1 MAKQL
6 TGDELNSFKKDLTEL
21 NRLRR
26 ELDKKPL
33 TFSADTDS
41 IEKVNDLLDYTRGI
55 VNDLDASVTGLSVQW
70 RNVLGEVKKTNEA
83 QKLGIGSLN
92 KLKDLS
98 DKLRLAQKGI
108 SELSSRELR
117 SIQRKTKAEYE
128 NLQLTRDML
137 KASGENADLLAE
149 IEDQIKNNTSAYR
162 TQLDVA
168 KLMEKQQKRIEKATG
183 LTGAI
188 LKNTQGF
195 LDKMGMSG
203 LGGVFEEA
211 SEAANDMAKKVTK
224 GGTQSAGLIGKV
236 KTLGAAFKVVGKEI
250 ARNLLDPLVL
260 AGGAFALLKKTIS
273 FVTKKYDEGKQAAE
287 RISEENTQ
295 MARSLGLAQGAAS
308 KLASSV
314 AGMGPTVAASKQSVT
329 ALYQAMGSTEKLS
342 ANTLKVFVKLNTF
355 AGMSADSLAKF
366 QAFAKLSG
374 QEAGTMVT
382 NMANTALQVIKT
394 NKLAISQKK
403 LLEDTAAQSNTIKLQ
418 FRAQPQEL
426 LKAVAQSKK
435 LGLELSKVEDIANG
449 LLNIEDSIA
458 AEMEAELLT
467 GKDLNLEKAREAALN
482 NDSKTLMAEIAKNY
496 GSIEEFGKLNRVQ
509 QDAFAKSI
517 GMSRDGLSDML
528 GEAEK
533 NKSAQGDLVDG
544 QQDGLKAMM
553 SSVSEAEKNAE
564 IDRRKQEASI
574 KYYTELAPLVQ
585 TLSDIWTKIQ
595 GTLNSLFND
604 LVLKPMI
611 EWVNGPAGKSF
622 IDSLP
627 EKAEKFAQAIRDG
640 ATALGEGVTKITAF
654 IKDNPWLS
662 AIAGTVTTGAIA
674 LGIKGLQALKG
685 TKAMPLWVK
694 IAGAGGGMMDM
705 FKSKTTSG
713 PKLDPKTG
721 RYRDPATGKFTKAPS
736 PSGGAGGGG
745 GFFSRMGSKIADS
758 KLGKAVSSTASK
770 VSGAASKALD
780 FANPMTYIKKYM
792 PKIMDSKGFKKVVS
806 SIPKIGNIASLA
818 MIAYD
823 LISQGAGIA
832 AATKQGVGPQEIG
845 KQIVMALG
853 DLGGSVIGGALGSLI
868 PVPGVGTLLGTFLG
882 GLGGS
887 ALAGLI
893 ADNTDVSGIGNW
905 AIKALGNPQSG
916 GSAEDFILQ
925 DGKMT
930 KFRKDDVIVGGT
942 NLGGG
947 DNGKTIQ
954 LLERLV
960 AAVEKGGVVTIDGQ
974 KVGQALVLGSYRTQ

>member
-6 TGDELNSFKKDLTEL
+6 TGDELNSFKKDLAEL

-128 NLQLTRDML
+128 NLLLTRDML

-203 LGGVFEEA
+203 LGGVFEDA

-260 AGGAFALLKKTIS
+260 AGGALSLLKKTIG
-273 FVTKKYDEGKQAAE
+273 FITEKYNEGKIAAE
-287 RISEENTQ
+287 RISSENTE

-308 KLASSV
+308 KLAGSV
-314 AGMGPTVAASKQSVT
+314 AGMGPTVAAAKQSVT
-329 ALYQAMGSTEKLS
+329 QLYSAMGSTEKLS

-435 LGLELSKVEDIANG
+435 LGLELSKVEDIASG

-458 AEMEAELLT
+458 AEMEAELMT

-482 NDSKTLMAEIAKNY
+482 NDSKTLMTEIANQF
-496 GSIEEFGKLNRVQ
+496 GSIEDFQKMNRLEQ
-509 QDAFAKSI
+509 ESFAKAI
-517 GMSRDGLSDML
+517 GLSRDGLSDML

-564 IDRRKQEASI
+564 IERRNQEASI
-574 KYYTELAPLVQ
+574 KYYTELSPLIQ
-585 TLSDIWTKIQ
+585 TLSETWTKIKE
-595 GTLNSLFND
+595 TLNNLFSD

-611 EWVNGPAGKSF
+611 DWVTGPAGSAF

-627 EKAEKFAQAIRDG
+627 GKAEKFAEAIK
-640 ATALGEGVTKITAF
+640 TAAIQVKEVFGKVVGF
-654 IKDNPWLS
+654 IKEHPWLTA
-662 AIAGTVTTGAIA
+662 AIAGGAIA
-674 LGIKGLQALKG
+674 LKGSIFKKRDGSSAASALFVKLAGMGDGI
-685 TKAMPLWVK
+685 T
-694 IAGAGGGMMDM
+694 DM
-705 FKSKTTSG
+705 FKSKKPTI
-713 PKLDPKTG
+713 KTG
-721 RYRDPATGKFTKAPS
+721 VDKRGRKFSYDAATGKRVS
-736 PSGGAGGGG
+736 SSSGGAGGGGG

-758 KLGKAVSSTASK
+758 KFGKAVSGTVSK

-806 SIPKIGNIASLA
+806 SIPKIGKIASLA

-823 LISQGAGIA
+823 LMSQGAGIA